1 MLDEEKD
8 NTTEFQTLVDGN
20 GKNGFI
26 YRERFLKAAKCLP
39 VDCPPVWMMRQAG
52 RVLPEYRKL
61 KERYN
66 FLELVRTPELA
77 AEVTLQPIRRF
88 NFDAAI
94 IFSDILV
101 VPEAM
106 GQSYY
111 FSDKNGV
118 KMEFAISSREDILKL
133 NTTDAAERLD
143 YVYKA
148 ISFVRKSLKNALI
161 GFSGSPWTLANFM
174 VEGGSVKN
182 FVKARKMFLEN
193 REDFEMLMEKLVD
206 VISKYL
212 LFQINSGVDAV
223 QIFDTLGGLLSP
235 SEFKDGSAKWIGKIV
250 KKVEGKV
257 PVIVF
262 SKGIHNNWNEL
273 ISTGANIVGIDNGFP
288 ISEARKVLPQ
298 SIGIQGNLDPEL
310 LRLDSP
316 ELAIKQTKK
325 ILADMSGRNGFIF
338 NLGHGVPPDARLQ
351 NIEAVLK
358 VIRTM

>member
-1 MLDEEKD
+1 MLDKEKD
-8 NTTEFQTLVDGN
+8 NTAEFHTLVDGD
-20 GKNGFI
+20 GKNGFTC
-26 YRERFLKAAKCLP
+26 RERFLKAAKCYP

-52 RVLPEYRKL
+52 RALPEYRKL
-61 KERYN
+61 KEKYS
-66 FLELVRTPELA
+66 FLELVKTPELA

-106 GQSYY
+106 GQPYF

-118 KMEFAISSREDILKL
+118 KMEFAISSREDILRL

-143 YVYKA
+143 YVYNA
-148 ISFVRKSLKNALI
+148 ICFVRKSLKNALI

-193 REDFEMLMEKLVD
+193 RKDFELLMEKLVD

-212 LFQINSGVDAV
+212 FFQIDSGADVV

-235 SEFKDGSAKWIGKIV
+235 SEFKEGSAKWIQKIV
-250 KKVEGKV
+250 NKIDGKV

-262 SKGIHNNWNEL
+262 SKGVHHNWGEL
-273 ISTGANIVGIDNGFP
+273 ISTGANVVGIDNSFP
-288 ISEARKVLPQ
+288 ICEARKVLPQ
-298 SIGIQGNLDPEL
+298 PIGIQGNLDPEL